1 MATAPLGK
9 VASILLCKMF
19 EWVKGP
25 LIIHSF
31 KDRIENS
38 FTTTASGKCAH
49 LSNPASDFYKDP
61 LDDVGGANAFPML
74 FRTSKEGEKF
84 FDVLR

>member
-1 MATAPLGK
+1 ME
-9 VASILLCKMF
+9 VASILLCKIF

-38 FTTTASGKCAH
+38 FTATGGGKCTHFSNTASD
-49 LSNPASDFYKDP
+49 LYKEP
-61 LDDVGGANAFPML
+61 LDDVGGADAFPML
-74 FRTSKEGEKF
+74 FRTSKEGQEF
-84 FDVLR
+84 LDVPAVK